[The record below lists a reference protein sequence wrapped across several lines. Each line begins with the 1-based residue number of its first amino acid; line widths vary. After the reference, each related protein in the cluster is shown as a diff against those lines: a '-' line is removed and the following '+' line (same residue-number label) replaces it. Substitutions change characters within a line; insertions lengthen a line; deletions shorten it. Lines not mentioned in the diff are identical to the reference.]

1 MHAPVATRSF
11 LPYLR
16 CCCTAAASH
25 PGVLAMSD
33 AEPGAHTHLIVVCP
47 SFNPCR
53 LPLAW
58 PYAAD
63 TKARLFSCKH
73 YQAFLERFGAMHA
86 DKQDRATH
94 TLFGQLD
101 FIRGSLV
108 AVTPGAAGAAVG
120 LMCALVCC

>member
-1 MHAPVATRSF
+1 
-11 LPYLR
+11 
-16 CCCTAAASH
+16 
-25 PGVLAMSD
+25 
-33 AEPGAHTHLIVVCP
+33 VVCP

-63 TKARLFSCKH
+63 TKASLVSCKH
-73 YQAFLERFGAMHA
+73 YQAFLERFGAMHT
-86 DKQDRATH
+86 DKAERTTH

-108 AVTPGAAGAAVG
+108 SVTPGADGCCG
-120 LMCALVCC
+120 LVQRL